1 MQIGIV
7 TIATGKY
14 SVYIPELIESCETLF
29 LCDHDRKYFIYTDCD
44 IESLGPFKGSDKI
57 IKIHQE
63 KLGWPYDSMLRFHM
77 FEVFKNILLGVDYI
91 FFMNANMK
99 VVSTVDDSILPSEN
113 ECGIVATIHPG
124 YYKIYKNKKY
134 PYDSNSKSEFYV
146 PEEKR
151 NRYFQGCFNGGR
163 SSNFLEMCE
172 ILKSKMD
179 IDLYNNI
186 IPLWHDESALNW
198 YLANKDPLILE
209 PLYAYPEYL
218 GNDTDSI
225 SEIKESDPHYC
236 IIDDLKSGPKI
247 IQRNKDRE
255 GGKKLLRA

>member
-113 ECGIVATIHPG
+113 E
-124 YYKIYKNKKY
+124 
-134 PYDSNSKSEFYV
+134 
-146 PEEKR
+146 
-151 NRYFQGCFNGGR
+151 
-163 SSNFLEMCE
+163 
-172 ILKSKMD
+172 
-179 IDLYNNI
+179 
-186 IPLWHDESALNW
+186 
-198 YLANKDPLILE
+198 
-209 PLYAYPEYL
+209 
-218 GNDTDSI
+218 
-225 SEIKESDPHYC
+225 
-236 IIDDLKSGPKI
+236 
-247 IQRNKDRE
+247 
-255 GGKKLLRA
+255 